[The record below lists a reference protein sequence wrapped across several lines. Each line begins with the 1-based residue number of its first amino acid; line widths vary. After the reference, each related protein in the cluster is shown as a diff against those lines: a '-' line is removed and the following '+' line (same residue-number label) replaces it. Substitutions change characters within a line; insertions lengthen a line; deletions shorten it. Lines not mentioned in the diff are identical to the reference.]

1 MRTLGIAAL
10 VVLGTLGGSRP
21 GAAQEVR
28 GFAGGGTASEYS
40 RTYPSFGGGV
50 LVDAGQRWVSLGAQG
65 DGFVSWPY
73 FAGRATL
80 FAQGNLVPKGTYRP
94 FVLAGRAFGELDG
107 LMVGGGVEVRPAG
120 SRIGF
125 RASVENYHKTYR
137 GMYGSSSTN
146 DVTMR
151 VGVLFR

>member
-28 GFAGGGTASEYS
+28 GFAGAGTASEYS
-40 RTYPSFGGGV
+40 STYPSFGGGV
-50 LVDAGQRWVSLGAQG
+50 LVDAGQRWVSVGAQG

-80 FAQGNLVPKGTYRP
+80 FAQGNLVPKGTFRP
-94 FVLAGRAFGELDG
+94 FILAGQGFGELDG
-107 LMVGGGVEVRPAG
+107 VMFGGGLEVRPAG

-125 RASVENYHKTYR
+125 RAAVENYRKTYR
-137 GMYGSSSTN
+137 GIYGSSTAN
-146 DVTMR
+146 HMTMR